1 MIQYRL
7 LHWDSILDQ
16 IQILIFNRTI
26 SLSGKTAFFFF
37 FNSGR
42 EIGES
47 PNIPSGTSDSVQII
61 IWGFNLIF

>member
-37 FNSGR
+37 LILEEKLGKVQTFLQEPVIQFRLLYG
-42 EIGES
+42 
-47 PNIPSGTSDSVQII
+47 DSI
-61 IWGFNLIF
+61 